1 MSREYGLAKVR
12 SGVVISAAFGA
23 VGSHVRGKT
32 LPNDDAGD
40 PIPDRSLLPLLPSV
54 QILFDF
60 FCLDR
65 GWSSQR
71 GLPVNQDLRT
81 RFEQR
86 SFFAIE
92 L

>member
-1 MSREYGLAKVR
+1 MAAKVR
-12 SGVVISAAFGA
+12 SEVVISAAFGA
-23 VGSHVRGKT
+23 VGSHARRKT

-40 PIPDRSLLPLLPSV
+40 PISDQSLLALLPSV

-71 GLPVNQDLRT
+71 GLPVHHDLRT

-86 SFFAIE
+86 SFSAIE